1 VERLT
6 GFVLSIAG
14 FCMGIGSAAAQLPS
28 PKKETELVAA
38 GYKQLTAA
46 QITAMFIGNTSVEI
60 ALAKVGNIRPGWIA
74 KIFWRDER
82 TRIWMPQGGPLAGR
96 KLESIWWMEGNLM
109 CSERME
115 AQGEGHG
122 CRALYQVDSSLYSC
136 GRSSGTCNSLVRVL
150 PGNPDGI

>member
-1 VERLT
+1 MERLT
-6 GFVLSIAG
+6 VLVLSIAV
-14 FCMGIGSAAAQLPS
+14 FCMGISSAAAQLPP
-28 PKKETELVAA
+28 PKKEAELIAA
-38 GYKQLTAA
+38 GYKQLTAV
-46 QITAMFIGNTSVEI
+46 QVTSMLIGNTTAEI
-60 ALAKVGNIRPGWIA
+60 ALAKVGNIQTGGIA